1 MFDMALITGIII
13 MIGALCLVA
22 VIAILLFRRRAASG
36 GAGNRI
42 VPPPVDP
49 GPTHPEMAAD
59 VNADRAAA
67 KKVVKDAKRD
77 AAQ

>member
-36 GAGNRI
+36 GAGNKI

-49 GPTHPEMAAD
+49 GPGQPEQARD
-59 VNADRAAA
+59 VNADHAAA
-67 KKVVKDAKRD
+67 KQAKKDAG
-77 AAQ
+77 A

>member
-13 MIGALCLVA
+13 MIGVVCLVV

-49 GPTHPEMAAD
+49 GPGQPEQARD
-59 VNADRAAA
+59 VNADRTAA
-67 KKVVKDAKRD
+67 KQAKKDAG
-77 AAQ
+77 A

>member
-22 VIAILLFRRRAASG
+22 VIAILLFRRRSASG
-36 GAGNRI
+36 GAGNRE

-49 GPTHPEMAAD
+49 GPGRPDMARD
-59 VNADRAAA
+59 VNAERRAA
-67 KKVVKDAKRD
+67 KHPDAD
-77 AAQ
+77 